1 MWLVNM
7 NCLGVLGKKLAG
19 VKGGKM
25 VKKFNFFQ
33 GGYPWVGGG
42 WGGLCEIFLTDLD
55 PGYVAGEYE
64 LSRCV
69 G

>member
-1 MWLVNM
+1 
-7 NCLGVLGKKLAG
+7 
-19 VKGGKM
+19 M
-25 VKKFNFFQ
+25 VKKNNFW
-33 GGYPWVGGG
+33 GVYTWVGDG
-42 WGGLCEIFLTDLD
+42 WVGWCKIFLTDLD

>member
-19 VKGGKM
+19 VKCGKM
-25 VKKFNFFQ
+25 V

-42 WGGLCEIFLTDLD
+42 WVGLCEMDL
-55 PGYVAGEYE
+55 EK
-64 LSRCV
+64 
-69 G
+69 

>member
-19 VKGGKM
+19 VNGGKI
-25 VKKFNFFQ
+25 VKNSIFFR
-33 GGYPWVGGG
+33 GLPWVGGG

>member
-1 MWLVNM
+1 MGR
-7 NCLGVLGKKLAG
+7 GV
-19 VKGGKM
+19 V
-25 VKKFNFFQ
+25 
-33 GGYPWVGGG
+33 

-55 PGYVAGEYE
+55 PGYRAGEYE

>member
-1 MWLVNM
+1 MMKESIFRGEV
-7 NCLGVLGKKLAG
+7 
-19 VKGGKM
+19 
-25 VKKFNFFQ
+25 
-33 GGYPWVGGG
+33 YPWVGGG
-42 WGGLCEIFLTDLD
+42 WGELCEIFLTD